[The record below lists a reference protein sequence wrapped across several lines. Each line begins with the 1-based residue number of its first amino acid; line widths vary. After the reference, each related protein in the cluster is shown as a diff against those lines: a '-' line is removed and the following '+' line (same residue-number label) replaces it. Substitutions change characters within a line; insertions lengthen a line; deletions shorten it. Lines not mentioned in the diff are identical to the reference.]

1 MVATTGN
8 GGGRIGPWRIIGWGG
23 AAALLLTPLVAMQ
36 FTSEVDWSLA
46 DFVVMGAMMLAVGI
60 PIELAVRA
68 SDSLAYR
75 LGAALALITG
85 FLLIWVDLAVG
96 VIGNEDNPMNL
107 MFFGVVV
114 LAVIGAFVAGG
125 RPRGMA
131 AAMLLAA
138 IAQGAAAVAVLV
150 TGWGAHEPPGLVRL
164 VMLISGF
171 AVMWLLSAILF
182 DRAARAQG
190 IAG

>member
-46 DFVVMGAMMLAVGI
+46 DFVVMGAMMLAVGV

-85 FLLIWVDLAVG
+85 FLLIWVNLAVG

-114 LAVIGAFVAGG
+114 LAVIGARA
-125 RPRGMA
+125 RR
-131 AAMLLAA
+131 
-138 IAQGAAAVAVLV
+138 
-150 TGWGAHEPPGLVRL
+150 RL
-164 VMLISGF
+164 RFS
-171 AVMWLLSAILF
+171 
-182 DRAARAQG
+182 
-190 IAG
+190 